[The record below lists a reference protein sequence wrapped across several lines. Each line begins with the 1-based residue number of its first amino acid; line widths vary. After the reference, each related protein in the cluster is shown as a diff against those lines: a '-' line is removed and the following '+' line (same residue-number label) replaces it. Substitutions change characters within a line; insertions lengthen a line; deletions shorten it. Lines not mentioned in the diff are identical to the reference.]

1 MSSTPSRVAIP
12 RGTGHYA
19 NPSSPIASTPQRP
32 AGGATVVAAG
42 RATPGG
48 ASRAAPP
55 TPSVAAL
62 SPMKVSAH
70 PLQRHEHHHAAAT
83 TDGSSGTWTSA
94 IFSPVLKFFGSG
106 ELCILLLH
114 IHNTL

>member
-12 RGTGHYA
+12 RGNGQTGHYA

-32 AGGATVVAAG
+32 AGGAVAAAG

-55 TPSVAAL
+55 TPSAAAL

-83 TDGSSGTWTSA
+83 TDGSGGTWTSA

-106 ELCILLLH
+106 EYHH
-114 IHNTL
+114 IYSS